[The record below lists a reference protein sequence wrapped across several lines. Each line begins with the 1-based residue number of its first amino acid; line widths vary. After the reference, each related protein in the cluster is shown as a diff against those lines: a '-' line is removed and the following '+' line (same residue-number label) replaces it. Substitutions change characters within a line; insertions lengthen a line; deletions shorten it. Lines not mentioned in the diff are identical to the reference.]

1 MAEFIGDQGFLET
14 IVDDTRRPGSHKA
27 QWTEAAER
35 ELEMLVMRK
44 ETVWYKWD
52 EIIKPS
58 PDLRRKHTH
67 HLQRDEQHPK

>member
-1 MAEFIGDQGFLET
+1 
-14 IVDDTRRPGSHKA
+14 
-27 QWTEAAER
+27 
-35 ELEMLVMRK
+35 MRK

-67 HLQRDEQHPK
+67 HLQRALLPRALGGGERLLVERVLGARVD